1 MKSIAK
7 TTALLTTLL
16 VLAATQASLAD
27 PPADT
32 QPAETKG
39 GMLSSLKQAFG
50 ENLDREIVRG
60 HFEVGSP
67 PDTRRYYC
75 LVDPKTGKRESNG
88 VSGETVQRRDGT
100 TGMKSAV
107 VSPWSC
113 ADAEQK
119 GRLVTAD
126 YKLTG
131 KAAGAAN
138 PATPPAAPPATAA
151 PAQRAAAAPPAPA
164 APVAAAAAAAPAAT
178 VAPPAAPPPAAPAV
192 LPAPPAAA
200 ARSADSPTRSEVLGV
215 FNRLIAALNAHD
227 RAAVSELLLDSTDF
241 LWAQYRG
248 TSIWGRREALDA
260 LEQQWKGAWRL
271 DPQLDELR
279 IANLAADSAVVVT
292 PLLLTEGPTTVP
304 VRWGGVF
311 LKTGS
316 GWRVGSIF
324 ITPFNDWRPPNRD

>member
-7 TTALLTTLL
+7 KTALLTTLL
-16 VLAATQASLAD
+16 VLASTQASLAD

-32 QPAETKG
+32 QPAETQG

-67 PDTRRYYC
+67 PNTRRYYC

-100 TGMKSAV
+100 TGIKSAV
-107 VSPWSC
+107 VSPLSC
-113 ADAEQK
+113 ADAERK
-119 GRLVTAD
+119 GMLVTAD

-131 KAAGAAN
+131 KAAGAAS
-138 PATPPAAPPATAA
+138 PATPAAAP
-151 PAQRAAAAPPAPA
+151 RAAAAPVQPAAAVSPAPA
-164 APVAAAAAAAPAAT
+164 APVAEAAAPAAT
-178 VAPPAAPPPAAPAV
+178 VAPPAAAPPAAPAA
-192 LPAPPAAA
+192 LPAPPAVSAG
-200 ARSADSPTRSEVLGV
+200 SADSPERSEVLGV

-227 RAAVSELLLDSTDF
+227 RAAVSELLLDSRDF
-241 LWAQYRG
+241 VWAQYRG

-260 LEQQWKGAWRL
+260 LEQQWKSAWRL
-271 DPQLDELR
+271 DPQLDQLR
-279 IANLAADSAVVVT
+279 IANLAADSAVLVT

-311 LKTGS
+311 LRTQS

-324 ITPFNDWRPPNRD
+324 ITPFSDWRPPNRD